1 MCCLPEYLSKVQN
14 ITGNYM
20 QMHGLDKSSS
30 KRLMLL
36 QNENIHAAIVPE
48 KKNES
53 DLSIKI
59 IALRENLSRL
69 KIFLSAAMLV

>member
-1 MCCLPEYLSKVQN
+1 
-14 ITGNYM
+14 M